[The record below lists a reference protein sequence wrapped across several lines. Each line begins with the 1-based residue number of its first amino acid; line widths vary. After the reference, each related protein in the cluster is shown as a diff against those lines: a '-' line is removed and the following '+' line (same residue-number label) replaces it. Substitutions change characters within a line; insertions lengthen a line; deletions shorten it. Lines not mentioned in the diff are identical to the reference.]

1 MRKSRRDIWIK
12 SLCHFWL
19 KGDPD
24 SEGWN
29 SRIFFRFSMLPFA
42 NARQHIEKSKAKYY
56 FIYIKEINGFVTW
69 IE

>member
-1 MRKSRRDIWIK
+1 
-12 SLCHFWL
+12 
-19 KGDPD
+19 
-24 SEGWN
+24 
-29 SRIFFRFSMLPFA
+29 MLPFA